1 MIKMDVNDQIIS
13 SFGPYGYYKI
23 IIKDKTLILT
33 KDGHLIIE
41 NIIPNKYSF
50 EIYFC
55 KILSNFNG
63 KFSDGST
70 TLCIIFSFM
79 MNSIKVHI
87 NYLNQLTNRTRL
99 NLLRSVNILKSSI
112 NKHYESFLSLLLKC
126 KAIKNVNY
134 NSFIIELCNNLLN
147 SASSKAIG
155 ANISSIIVMIQTKH
169 HILIFNFSLFIFPK
183 LSNVS
188 NLY

>member
-1 MIKMDVNDQIIS
+1 MIKMDVYDQIIS
-13 SFGPYGYYKI
+13 SFGPCGYYKI

-33 KDGHLIIE
+33 KDGSLIIE

-50 EIYFC
+50 EIFFC
-55 KILSNFNG
+55 KILSNFNE
-63 KFSDGST
+63 KFCDGST
-70 TLCIIFSFM
+70 TLCIIFTFM

-87 NYLNQLTNRTRL
+87 NYLNHLTNRTRL

-112 NKHYESFLSLLLKC
+112 NKHYESFISLLLNC
-126 KAIKNVNY
+126 KAIKNVTY

-155 ANISSIIVMIQTKH
+155 SNISSIIVMIQTK
-169 HILIFNFSLFIFPK
+169 ICIQII
-183 LSNVS
+183 
-188 NLY
+188 